1 MTLTYEQLLESFPIL
16 EKNLLTQPQV
26 RSCSIQQSVLTE
38 NSCEIADPP
47 LAYIFILC
55 NLKQYV
61 LGKFMPITI
70 HIWNDGTIQMEDHPN
85 IHNVVEDW
93 IESLINPV

>member
-1 MTLTYEQLLESFPIL
+1 MTLTYEQLLESFPKL
-16 EKNLLTQPQV
+16 EKILLTQPQV
-26 RSCSIQQSVLTE
+26 RSCSIQRLLLIE
-38 NSCEIADPP
+38 SCSEIADPP

-55 NLKQYV
+55 NMKQYV
-61 LGKFMPITI
+61 LGQYMPITV

-85 IHNVVEDW
+85 VHKVVEDW